1 MGTDIKWS
9 WHADVGV
16 GVVVPMPPW
25 RAVAVSTG
33 AVDIDAVR
41 PAIDAAGR
49 GLLFTSFSAYERT
62 LVRSEKPRF
71 GGELHALHGRAH
83 AAQLV
88 QEHFEHCM
96 GYVELNNEGQ
106 SSRNGSDDARRA

>member
-1 MGTDIKWS
+1 M
-9 WHADVGV
+9 
-16 GVVVPMPPW
+16 
-25 RAVAVSTG
+25 STG
-33 AVDIDAVR
+33 AVDLDAVR

-49 GLLFTSFSAYERT
+49 GLLFTSFSACEET

-88 QEHFEHCM
+88 VEHFEHVS
-96 GYVELNNEGQ
+96 GTWGLVTRIGRASN
-106 SSRNGSDDARRA
+106 DTRRA

>member
-1 MGTDIKWS
+1 M
-9 WHADVGV
+9 
-16 GVVVPMPPW
+16 
-25 RAVAVSTG
+25 STG
-33 AVDIDAVR
+33 AVDLDAVR

-49 GLLFTSFSAYERT
+49 RLLFTSFSACEET

-88 QEHFEHCM
+88 QEHLSTVW
-96 GYVELNNEGQ
+96 GT
-106 SSRNGSDDARRA
+106 

>member
-1 MGTDIKWS
+1 M
-9 WHADVGV
+9 
-16 GVVVPMPPW
+16 
-25 RAVAVSTG
+25 STG
-33 AVDIDAVR
+33 AVDLDAVR

-49 GLLFTSFSAYERT
+49 GLILTSFSACEET

-88 QEHFEHCM
+88 EEHFEHCI
-96 GYVELNNEGQ
+96 GYVELNNEDR
-106 SSRNGSDDARRA
+106 SSRNGSNDARRA